1 MFVPAFPVLLAA
13 AAEVDDG
20 QQDTGKVSSWF
31 DRHGEALVVTPVR
44 ILAII
49 LVALILRAITRRM
62 ITQLI
67 ARMATDG
74 GNGGRPVTGFLL
86 NAERR
91 RQRAETVGSVMRSIA
106 SVVILGIAT
115 LLVLSELN
123 VNLAPLLAS
132 AGIAGIAIGFG
143 ARNLVTDFLS
153 GMFMILEDQYGV
165 GDLVDAGPA
174 SGTVIEVGLRI
185 TKLRDADG
193 TVWYVRNGEI
203 KRVGNHSQGWGTAK
217 VDVQVGYREDVTKV
231 RELIVGAIENL
242 ADDEEWSDA
251 VWGPGEVIGME
262 SVTAE
267 SVVLQVQVK
276 TMPGQD
282 LAVAREL
289 RARLKAAFD
298 EAGVRLSEPVA
309 TVVPSAGADDAAP
322 DAAAAGAEPPA
333 APAAPTP
340 GAAPSSGQPPA
351 P

>member
-1 MFVPAFPVLLAA
+1 M
-13 AAEVDDG
+13 
-20 QQDTGKVSSWF
+20 SSWF

-44 ILAII
+44 ILAIVI
-49 LVALILRAITRRM
+49 VALVARAITRRM

-67 ARMATDG
+67 ARMASG
-74 GNGGRPVTGFLL
+74 GANGGGRPVTGFLL

-91 RQRAETVGSVMRSIA
+91 RQRAETVGSVMRSTA
-106 SVVILGIAT
+106 SFVILGIAT

-132 AGIAGIAIGFG
+132 AGIAGVAIGFG

-185 TKLRDADG
+185 TKLRDVDG

-217 VDVQVGYREDVTKV
+217 IDVQVGYREDVAKV
-231 RELIVGAIENL
+231 RELIGTAIEGL
-242 ADDEEWSDA
+242 TDDEHWSEM
-251 VWGPGEVIGME
+251 VWGPGEVVGME

-276 TMPGQD
+276 TMPGQE
-282 LAVAREL
+282 LPVAREL
-289 RARLKAAFD
+289 RARLKEAFD
-298 EAGVRLSEPVA
+298 EAGVRLSEPVLA
-309 TVVPSAGADDAAP
+309 VVPPAADAP
-322 DAAAAGAEPPA
+322 
-333 APAAPTP
+333 APAAPDPAATTP
-340 GAAPSSGQPPA
+340 PPAPPATGQPPA

>member
-1 MFVPAFPVLLAA
+1 MS
-13 AAEVDDG
+13 G
-20 QQDTGKVSSWF
+20 WF
-31 DRHGEALVVTPVR
+31 DQHGETLVVTPLR

-49 LVALILRAITRRM
+49 VVALVLRAITRRM

-67 ARMATDG
+67 GRMATDG
-74 GNGGRPVTGFLL
+74 ANGGGRPVTGFLL

-185 TKLRDADG
+185 TKLRDTDG

-217 VDVQVGYREDVTKV
+217 IDVQVGYREDAGKV
-231 RELIVGAIENL
+231 RELIVRTIEAL
-242 ADDEEWSDA
+242 ADDEDWSEM

-267 SVVLQVQVK
+267 SVVLQVRVK
-276 TMPGQD
+276 TMPGQES
-282 LAVAREL
+282 AVAREL
-289 RARLKAAFD
+289 RARLKEAFD
-298 EAGVRLSEPVA
+298 DAGVRLSEPVV
-309 TVVPSAGADDAAP
+309 TVVPPAPEAGP
-322 DAAAAGAEPPA
+322 PAAAADDPPV
-333 APAAPTP
+333 APP
-340 GAAPSSGQPPA
+340 GAAPPSGQPQA

>member
-1 MFVPAFPVLLAA
+1 MFAPGLPAVLLAA
-13 AAEVDDG
+13 ADDE
-20 QQDTGKVSSWF
+20 QQDGKVSSWF
-31 DRHGEALVVTPVR
+31 DRHGETLVVTPIR
-44 ILAII
+44 ILVIVI
-49 LVALILRAITRRM
+49 VALIVRAITRKM

-67 ARMATDG
+67 ARMANDG
-74 GNGGRPVTGFLL
+74 ANGSGRPVTGFLL

-91 RQRAETVGSVMRSIA
+91 RQRAETVGSVMRSMA
-106 SVVILGIAT
+106 SFVILGIAT

-132 AGIAGIAIGFG
+132 AGIAGVAIGFG

-185 TKLRDADG
+185 TKLRDVDG

-217 VDVQVGYREDVTKV
+217 IDVQVGYREDVDKV
-231 RELIVGAIENL
+231 RDLIVTATEQL
-242 ADDEEWSDA
+242 ADDEKWSET

-262 SVTAE
+262 SVTPE

-276 TMPGQD
+276 TMPGQE
-282 LAVAREL
+282 LPVAREL
-289 RARLKAAFD
+289 RARLKRTFD
-298 EAGVRLSEPVA
+298 QAGVRLSEPVVTAIPA
-309 TVVPSAGADDAAP
+309 TDPAP
-322 DAAAAGAEPPA
+322 PTPPA
-333 APAAPTP
+333 DPAPPPPPPPTP
-340 GAAPSSGQPPA
+340 TTP
-351 P
+351 